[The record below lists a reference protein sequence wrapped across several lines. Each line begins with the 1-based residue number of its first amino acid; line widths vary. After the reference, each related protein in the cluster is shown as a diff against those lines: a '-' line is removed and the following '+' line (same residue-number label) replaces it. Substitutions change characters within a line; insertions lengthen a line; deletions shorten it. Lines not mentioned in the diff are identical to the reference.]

1 MTAESSTLLSL
12 TPAAQQNAI
21 IIPAAGPG
29 ASQLNVSYAD
39 LRGLVLS
46 FSDMLQGQGVAH
58 GDVVAMSLVNGLE
71 FAVGFLA
78 TGAAR
83 AISAPLNPAYSVS
96 EFSFYLEDTN
106 PRVVLLPKNSA
117 KNAALALESAK
128 KCSVRAAE
136 FWVEGGKPYLETV
149 FSPNDNKD
157 PPNLTAGNGPPQPD
171 DVALVLHTSGTTG
184 RPKSVPLTH
193 ANLLRTTVNIIQ
205 TYRLTLNDRSYLVM
219 PLFHVHGLICG
230 LLSTLAS
237 GGSAVIPPRFAAS
250 RFWKDFITTQCTWYT
265 AVPTIHQILLSTA
278 FPSPVPKIRFIR
290 SCSSALA
297 PSTLE
302 RLEKAFGAPVLEAYA
317 MTEASHQMCS
327 NTFES
332 RIPGTVGV
340 GIGVEVSIRDDSG
353 QEVKRG
359 EIGEVCVRGSNVT
372 KGYWNNEKANKE
384 SFWKGRTGD
393 QGMIIPEPS
402 PPHLKL
408 TGRIKELIN
417 RGGEKIAPPEVDA
430 ALLSIPGVHE
440 AVTFGVPDQK
450 YGEVVWAG
458 VVLDPEH
465 KGAGNQEGERIRR
478 ALLPKIS
485 KFKIPD
491 KIIITDKIPKTATGK
506 VQRRHVRD
514 AFIKIAEG
522 KAKL

>member
-1 MTAESSTLLSL
+1 MSSESHTLLSL
-12 TPAAQQNAI
+12 VPPARETAI
-21 IIPAAGPG
+21 VIPAAGPETQ
-29 ASQLNVSYAD
+29 QLDLSYAD
-39 LRGLVLS
+39 LRELVL
-46 FSDMLQGQGVAH
+46 DLRDVLRAEGVVP

-71 FAVGFLA
+71 FVAGFLA

-83 AISAPLNPAYSVS
+83 AISAPLNSAYSVS
-96 EFSFYLEDTN
+96 EFNFYLEDTK
-106 PRVVLLPKNSA
+106 PRVILLPQNSPKTA
-117 KNAALALESAK
+117 PLALESAR
-128 KCSVRAAE
+128 KCNVRAVE
-136 FWVEGGKPYLETV
+136 FWVQNGKPHLTTV
-149 FSPNDNKD
+149 FSPVTDGKRSGSGASND
-157 PPNLTAGNGPPQPD
+157 PPQGD

-205 TYRLTLNDRSYLVM
+205 TYQLTPKDRTYLVM

-237 GGSAVIPPRFAAS
+237 RGSAVIPPKFAAS
-250 RFWKDFITTQCTWYT
+250 RFWGDFATTQCNWYT

-278 FPSPVPKIRFIR
+278 LPSPIPKIRFIR

-297 PSTLE
+297 PATLE

-327 NTFES
+327 NTFEN

-340 GIGVEVSIRDDSG
+340 GIGVEVSVRDD
-353 QEVKRG
+353 
-359 EIGEVCVRGSNVT
+359 I
-372 KGYWNNEKANKE
+372 GYWNNETANKE
-384 SFWKGRTGD
+384 SFWEGRWFRTGD
-393 QGMIIPEPS
+393 QGMILPEPS
-402 PPHLKL
+402 APHLRL

-430 ALLSIPGVHE
+430 VLLSVPGVRE

-458 VVLDPEH
+458 VVLSSAR
-465 KGAGNQEGERIRR
+465 KGAGREEEERIRH
-478 ALLPKIS
+478 ALEGKIS

-491 KIIITDKIPKTATGK
+491 RILITDAIPKTATGK

-514 AFIKIAEG
+514 AFMKTVES
-522 KAKL
+522 KARL